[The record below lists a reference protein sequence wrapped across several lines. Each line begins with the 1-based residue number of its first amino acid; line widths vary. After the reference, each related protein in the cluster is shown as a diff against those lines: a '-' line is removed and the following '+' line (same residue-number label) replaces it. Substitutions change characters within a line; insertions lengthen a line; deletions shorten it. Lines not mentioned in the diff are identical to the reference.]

1 MSYHDEQETLDNLKA
16 WWTNWGNAI
25 TWVVL
30 AVLVALAA
38 WSGWHYWQRRQTGEA
53 AALYEQFQ
61 QAASAN
67 QGAGDAA
74 RVRRI
79 ASDMTGSFGRTPYA
93 QMTALG
99 AAAVLYRA
107 KDMDGAKAELQWVID
122 HGSDSSYQE
131 IARVRLAGV
140 LLDQKAYDAG
150 LALLASGKDSDGFG
164 ALRADRRGDLL
175 AAAGKRDDAK
185 VAYRDALKQLASD
198 DASSRQ
204 IVQLKLDALG
214 G

>member
-16 WWTNWGNAI
+16 WWARWGNAL

-30 AVLVALAA
+30 AVLLVLAA
-38 WSGWHYWQRRQTGEA
+38 WSGWHYWQRRQTTEA

-61 QAASAN
+61 QAVSAN
-67 QGAGDAA
+67 QGAGDVP

-79 ASDMTGSFGRTPYA
+79 TSDMTSSFGRTPYA
-93 QMTALG
+93 RMTALG

-122 HGSDSSYQE
+122 HGGDSSYQQ
-131 IARVRLAGV
+131 IARIRLAGV

-150 LALLASGKDSDGFG
+150 LALLSGKDDDGFG

-175 AAAGKRDDAK
+175 AAAGKRDDAR